1 MAHSLRAGICMG
13 SPIVTLSCGQHV
25 AAHAAAAPWSPFTQS
40 SSSCS
45 TVPENPSAH
54 VIKREEGNALFAAC
68 RFSCGGTG
76 CLLVWYVQMAAFGGA
91 WMPAV
96 GNVAVALAVVLA
108 LALNLALTGGADAAV
123 FAICPLLLLLNQ
135 DVYLLTSYGDRQ
147 RYFPLAAAIAVNL
160 TASSVWFLLDSLA
173 LASTLGFQQYLT
185 VLKNLIAL
193 LFTLPLHYLFNR
205 FLYDGTRAA
214 DMTLLCLAPLNLP
227 PLLLADTS
235 SVQWLAGIALVQG
248 VAQYVMSRRVHLTGL
263 RYI

>member
-1 MAHSLRAGICMG
+1 VVGLDGFG
-13 SPIVTLSCGQHV
+13 V
-25 AAHAAAAPWSPFTQS
+25 A
-40 SSSCS
+40 
-45 TVPENPSAH
+45 
-54 VIKREEGNALFAAC
+54 
-68 RFSCGGTG
+68 
-76 CLLVWYVQMAAFGGA
+76 QMAAFGGA

-96 GNVAVALAVVLA
+96 GNVAVALAVLLA

-147 RYFPLAAAIAVNL
+147 RYFPLAAAVAVYL

-173 LASTLGFQQYLT
+173 LASTLTPPGEYIHALGFQQYLT

-235 SVQWLAGIALVQG
+235 SVQWLAGVALVQG